1 MSRPNFENLLKVLRR
16 EEPDRPT
23 LFEFFLN
30 TPLYNQL
37 AGPQIANM
45 TDEMAWV
52 RVLIHAFMNA
62 GYDYVNLHGSSF
74 HFPKNTVPQ
83 LKTRSLNDGAIIFD
97 GESFESYSWP
107 NPEDFDY
114 SILER
119 VEQLLPDGMK
129 VIVWGPGGVLE
140 NVIDLVGYDNLCYM
154 LFDDPGLT
162 RDIFDAV
169 GSRFVRYYE
178 ICAQYPSVGALI
190 SNDDWGFKT
199 QTMLPPADMRRYIIP
214 WLTVE
219 ENIKFGLDIKNV
231 SKQLK
236 QERAEEFMEIVGLT
250 PYRNYFPRQLSSSML
265 QRVSIARAFAT
276 KPDLLLMDEPYGQL
290 DIELRYKLEDELIKL
305 WEATG
310 TTVLFITHNIEEA
323 VYLGEKILV
332 LTNKPTTVKTFLE
345 NNIPRPRDIASD
357 DFVALRNK
365 VTDLIK
371 WW

>member
-119 VEQLLPDGMK
+119 VEQLLPEGMK

-162 RDIFDAV
+162 QDIFDAV

-199 QTMLPPADMRRYIIP
+199 QTMLPPADMRRYVIP
-214 WLTVE
+214 WHKKIVEVIHNAGKPVILHSCGNLECVMDDIINEIRYDAKHSYEDSILPVE
-219 ENIKFGLDIKNV
+219 EAYEKYGERIAILGGLDLDFICRSSPEDIRKRGI
-231 SKQLK
+231 SML
-236 QERAEEFMEIVGLT
+236 ERVKGRGGYALGTGNSVPEYVPSE
-250 PYRNYFPRQLSSSML
+250 NYFAMISVVLD
-265 QRVSIARAFAT
+265 AR
-276 KPDLLLMDEPYGQL
+276 
-290 DIELRYKLEDELIKL
+290 
-305 WEATG
+305 
-310 TTVLFITHNIEEA
+310 
-323 VYLGEKILV
+323 
-332 LTNKPTTVKTFLE
+332 
-345 NNIPRPRDIASD
+345 
-357 DFVALRNK
+357 
-365 VTDLIK
+365 
-371 WW
+371 